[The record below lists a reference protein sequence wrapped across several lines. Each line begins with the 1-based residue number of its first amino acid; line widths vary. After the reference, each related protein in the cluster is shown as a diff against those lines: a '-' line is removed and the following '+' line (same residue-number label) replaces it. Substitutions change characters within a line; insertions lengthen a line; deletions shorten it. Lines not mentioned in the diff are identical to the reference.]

1 MPYFINFPEVA
12 YKFGNESTFNA
23 IENIASY
30 VDVIDSIKDQSS
42 FYIKYTILDG
52 ERPDI
57 LSEKIYGTSRYYWTF
72 YAMNDNIRRQGWPLP
87 YSDLLSKAQFDYPNT
102 TIVTRSLIFDKF
114 EVGDTVSGNTSGA
127 QGTILRRNLDLGQ
140 IIVKVTNNKSFQDS
154 EIITDGTDTVT
165 VQSSSAEH
173 LSAHH
178 YENSDGIV
186 VDIDPE
192 NGPGGLLTEITYLD
206 KYVEANDDLKEIRVI
221 KPENINQVARVF
233 KEALTSA

>member
-1 MPYFINFPEVA
+1 MPYFVNFPEVA

>member
-1 MPYFINFPEVA
+1 MA
-12 YKFGNESTFNA
+12 
-23 IENIASY
+23 
-30 VDVIDSIKDQSS
+30 
-42 FYIKYTILDG
+42 
-52 ERPDI
+52 
-57 LSEKIYGTSRYYWTF
+57 
-72 YAMNDNIRRQGWPLP
+72 
-87 YSDLLSKAQFDYPNT
+87 KAQFDYPNT
-102 TIVTRSLIFDKF
+102 TVVTRSLIFDKF

-192 NGPGGLLTEITYLD
+192 NGPGGLLTEVTYLD
-206 KYVEANDDLKEIRVI
+206 KYIEANDNLKEIRVI

>member
-23 IENIASY
+23 IQNIASY

-87 YSDLLSKAQFDYPNT
+87 YSDLLAKAQFDYPNT
-102 TIVTRSLIFDKF
+102 TVVTRSLIFDKF

-233 KEALTSA
+233 KEALTGA